1 MTQAYKSKG
10 YRQLHR
16 AIAPAEL
23 TPEQIDRKFLRELAK
38 DIDEGWKYFWSGR
51 SRKPYRVSKHNV
63 GMLICLMLKRV
74 RLVTAF
80 ECNDVMHEYLFI

>member
-63 GMLICLMLKRV
+63 GMFDLP
-74 RLVTAF
+74 
-80 ECNDVMHEYLFI
+80 DVKACQVSDSFGAY